1 MSDWWNLKFYHI
13 TAWRNTWWNLEFHYI
28 NIPILC
34 LELTTRNNKYYI
46 CMTCSHITF
55 LFKMARALWLEAMKI
70 LFLWP
75 VVIKVKF
82 CIKLLNTQSLTTIKI
97 VLLWP
102 VVIKSKFLH
111 DRVVKS
117 SRHETIKVR
126 FYDQKSYKFYKCSA

>member
-1 MSDWWNLKFYHI
+1 MEPEVLSHKGLK
-13 TAWRNTWWNLEFHYI
+13 NTWWNLEFHYI
-28 NIPILC
+28 NISILC

-46 CMTCSHITF
+46 FMTCSHITF
-55 LFKMARALWLEAMKI
+55 LFKMVRALCPEAMKI